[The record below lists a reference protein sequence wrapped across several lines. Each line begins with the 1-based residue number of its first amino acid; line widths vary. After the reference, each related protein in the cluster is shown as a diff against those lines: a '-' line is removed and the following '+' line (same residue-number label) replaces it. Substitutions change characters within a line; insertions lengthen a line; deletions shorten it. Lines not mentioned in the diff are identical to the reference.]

1 MTWEIPLINLILG
14 FFLVCARISGL
25 FSVAPFFGGNNIP
38 QRSKLAIALGLSVI
52 FLMLHGQN
60 FNPNQPIAASIP
72 SLAVLMF
79 GEFIIGLILGF
90 AAEMLFIGVRMSG
103 EFMSI
108 QMGMSLA
115 GVLDPITGQQSPVVG
130 QFYYMVAFFML
141 LSLNLHHG
149 FLMALERSFHWVPL
163 ASGLPPLN
171 GTIEQLLAMGSNM
184 FSLALLVAAP
194 VMGLLLITEVSLG
207 FVAKVMPQ
215 MNIFMVALPLKVGL
229 GLLAIMASLPY
240 VGDYLTHRYS
250 ELVRQLMQLFGG

>member
-14 FFLVCARISGL
+14 FFLVSARISGL

-38 QRSKLAIALGLSVI
+38 QRSKLAVALGLSVI
-52 FLMLHGQN
+52 FLILHGQTN
-60 FNPNQPIAASIP
+60 SPQPIATTIAG
-72 SLAVLMF
+72 LAVLMF
-79 GEFIIGLILGF
+79 GEFIIGMILGF
-90 AAEMLFIGVRMSG
+90 AAELLFIGVRMSG

-149 FLMALERSFHWVPL
+149 FIMGLERSFHWIPL

-171 GTIEQLLAMGSNM
+171 GTVERLLMLGGDM

-250 ELVRQLMQLFGG
+250 ELVRQLMQMFGG